1 VPFSKKMNLDTK
13 KKKTIDRLHRF
24 KKGTAVLCLSLTM
37 TGMLTG
43 CEKLPFGEESNTKVV
58 LTSGFG
64 GEEIFRISRSSCT
77 KPELMVYL
85 TNMQNQYE
93 TVYGPDIWNA
103 GAQGV
108 TLEQR
113 LKDSVIARIAQVK
126 TMALLAQDHEVTL
139 SENENG
145 KIEKAAEAYY
155 SSLSPEEI
163 EQMGIT
169 KDTILGLYKEFAL
182 ANAVYDKIIQDVN
195 PEISDDEARTITVEQ
210 IVLHNYKTDALG
222 NKIPDSEEEQKEDL
236 KIARRVIRH
245 INKGEDFALLA
256 EKYSDEEEVTVSF
269 GKGEVDR
276 SLEDA
281 AFDLDNGEVS
291 SVVKAEDGYYVIRC
305 ISTFDVKQ
313 TDANKEKLMKKRK
326 KEVFNEVYNRFV
338 NSLTRSLN
346 EELWN
351 GISMIH
357 DKNVTTADFFSV
369 YEEYCGKTQE
379 L

>member
-1 VPFSKKMNLDTK
+1 MS
-13 KKKTIDRLHRF
+13 LHVNMKNIKRSLR
-24 KKGTAVLCLSLTM
+24 KLGKQTAAVCLAFM
-37 TGMLTG
+37 MAVMLTG
-43 CEKLPFGEESNTKVV
+43 CEKLPFGEDSNTKVV

-64 GEEIFRISRSSCT
+64 GEEIFRISKSSCT

-93 TVYGPDIWNA
+93 AVYGEDIWNA

-126 TMALLAQDHEVTL
+126 TMALLAEEYEVTL
-139 SENENG
+139 SESENSRVD
-145 KIEKAAEAYY
+145 KAAEAYY
-155 SSLSPEEI
+155 GSLNEEEI
-163 EQMGIT
+163 SKMGIT
-169 KDTILGLYKEFAL
+169 KDTIRELYKEFAL

-222 NKIPDSEEEQKEDL
+222 NRIPDSEEEQKEDL

-245 INKGEDFALLA
+245 INRGEDFALLA

-281 AFDLDNGEVS
+281 AFDLDTGEVS

-305 ISTFDVKQ
+305 VSTFDVKQ

-326 KEVFNEVYNRFV
+326 KEAFNDVYNQFV

-346 EELWN
+346 EELWA
-351 GISMIH
+351 GITMIH
-357 DKNVTTADFFSV
+357 DKKVRTADFFSV
-369 YEEYCGKTQE
+369 YEEYCGKPE
-379 L
+379 AL